1 MARKTKAE
9 AERTRARILASA
21 LTLFAR
27 KGYEKT
33 TFNDIAARLKLSK
46 GAVYWHFAS
55 KEDLLVALTDRMLA
69 KFERQIL
76 SVMPKEELTFRAVAE
91 MMVETARRTVESA
104 TGRAFFLLMKR
115 QIRWGSESMAAVRE
129 RLLTNSVF
137 GPWKA
142 FVKSVENDKAAGRA
156 RADADA
162 EEAANVCIAV
172 WDATVQAQIDG
183 FLKADMCTTIRHA
196 FEAMERYIRKG
207 EY

>member
-137 GPWKA
+137 GLWKA

-162 EEAANVCIAV
+162 EEAANICIAV

-183 FLKADMCTTIRHA
+183 FLKADMCTTIRHV

-207 EY
+207 EN